1 MLTRVLAPLLVL
13 HAWLGTVPLALLVLA
28 GLYGLY
34 VVKSHL
40 GIDIFPNWGLHL
52 HGPRSAVR
60 WLIGR
65 LRG

>member
-1 MLTRVLAPLLVL
+1 MIGVIAPFFLL
-13 HAWLGTVPLALLVLA
+13 HAQLWTVLLVLA

-34 VVKSHL
+34 VVKMHL

-52 HGPRSAVR
+52 YGPRRAVR

-65 LRG
+65 LSR